1 MYTEEDRKMAND
13 ILGFVYRQSMIKD
26 SDLYREMR
34 KAYGRSDD
42 SFGKKVGALSVQLET
57 LGLLHH
63 KNSEFTLTHEGMEA
77 YTMQGG
83 IDAYMS
89 AKKRGKQIESELK
102 VTTIALKKVQIIVG
116 LTSILSFIAGF
127 LLSGPIKN
135 LLNYI
140 LSKA

>member
-13 ILGFVYRQSMIKD
+13 ILGFVYRQSMVKD

-42 SFGKKVGALSVQLET
+42 SFGKKVGALWVQLET

-63 KNSEFTLTHEGMEA
+63 KNSEFTLTHEGVEA

-83 IDAYMS
+83 IDAYMKKLRKEKELDVKVKKS
-89 AKKRGKQIESELK
+89 QILYNVVSVLKDAKFLIGSLVGA
-102 VTTIALKKVQIIVG
+102 VTGG
-116 LTSILSFIAGF
+116 LLVWFLS
-127 LLSGPIKN
+127 
-135 LLNYI
+135 
-140 LSKA
+140 